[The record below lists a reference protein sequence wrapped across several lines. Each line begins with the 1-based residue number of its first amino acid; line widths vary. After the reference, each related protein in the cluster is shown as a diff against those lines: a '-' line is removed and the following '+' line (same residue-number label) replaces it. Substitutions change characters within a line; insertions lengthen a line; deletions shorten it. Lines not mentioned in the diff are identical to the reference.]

1 MLAGFLGRL
10 YARNSDIDFTWNNK
24 AAFWDE
30 WGLNPDMWYFKY
42 AGVPF
47 AARTT
52 SWAGV
57 TDMIIY
63 AQNAIASST
72 SAGIEF
78 TRMPNGTRE
87 FNAGSTLVNE
97 ITFQLGDLVVADLN
111 GTGTYNHFMMVTRI
125 DTAAVGDNR
134 ILLTYQTRNTLER
147 SLQSIK
153 NGFSGIRLRVYRP
166 NIFNVP

>member
-30 WGLNPDMWYFKY
+30 WGLNPDMWYYKF

-47 AARTT
+47 GARTT

-57 TDMIIY
+57 VDMMTY

-78 TRMPNGTRE
+78 TRLPNGTRE
-87 FNAGSTLVNE
+87 YIWSDAISNE
-97 ITFQLGDLVVADLN
+97 VSFQLGDLVVADLE
-111 GTGTYNHFMMVTRI
+111 GTGWNHFMMVTRI
-125 DTAAVGDNR
+125 NSTAVGDNR
-134 ILLTYQTRNTLER
+134 ILLTYQTINTFEKSLETV
-147 SLQSIK
+147 QSE
-153 NGFSGIRLRVYRP
+153 NRAGRFRVYRP